1 MLSGKVTFD
10 VEPVW
15 AEIDNVR
22 ESCADF
28 LRRQA
33 VDNDTNTA
41 LTMVACELAENAT
54 KYGAFAGGHS
64 KMSIAVTVNPQNIII
79 EVRNPVTGADDA
91 HLARLDRTV
100 QWIRGYQDPFEVYLE
115 RLREVSGQTLDSTES
130 GLGLVRIAYEG
141 QSILDFYVNE
151 QNILAVSAMFRLS

>member
-1 MLSGKVTFD
+1 MMSGKVTFD

-22 ESCADF
+22 ASCAEF
-28 LRRQA
+28 LRGQA
-33 VDNDTNTA
+33 VDNDTNNA

-54 KYGAFAGGHS
+54 KYGAFDGHR
-64 KMSIAVTVNPQNIII
+64 KVSIEVTVSPQNIIV
-79 EVRNPVTGADDA
+79 EVRNPVSGADDA

-115 RLREVSGQTLDSTES
+115 RLREVSGQNLDSKES

-141 QSILDFYVNE
+141 QSILDFYVDE